1 MICGEIAMR
10 VFPIVA
16 LAGLLSALGIGVLA
30 MPQRN
35 YEGEEEGP
43 ELPVDSHE
51 QAEWAFARF
60 HFPNGDNGYGGFRGF
75 QLWAADYPKADR
87 QFVRG
92 LRRLTRLNARAM
104 EQIVDADGD
113 KLFDWPWIY
122 MEHGNGWNMNQAEAA
137 RLRTYLLRGGFLF
150 SDDTHGDYEWDGLM
164 QGLRLIFPDRTVEEL
179 KDNDE
184 IFHVAYDLDER
195 FKIHG
200 TRFLW
205 GRRPYSPDMV
215 TPKWLGIRDDNG
227 RIMVAICHNSDVGDA
242 WEWADSPNYPEKET
256 SLAYRIGINYILYD
270 LTH

>member
-1 MICGEIAMR
+1 MIYLYMDRLQLRVRRRKHARSPSAKFLRRPSRPRGRPSLRHSLGIATEDSCA
-10 VFPIVA
+10 IVA
-16 LAGLLSALGIGVLA
+16 AFQYDLRRNCHEGLAHRRPAGLLSALGIGVLA
-30 MPQRN
+30 MAQRN

-43 ELPVDSHE
+43 DLPVDPHE

-104 EQIVDADGD
+104 EQIVDAEGD

-122 MEHGNGWNMNQAEAA
+122 MEHGNGWNLNQAEAA

-164 QGLRLIFPDRTVEEL
+164 QGLRADFPRS
-179 KDNDE
+179 
-184 IFHVAYDLDER
+184 
-195 FKIHG
+195 
-200 TRFLW
+200 
-205 GRRPYSPDMV
+205 RRG
-215 TPKWLGIRDDNG
+215 GI
-227 RIMVAICHNSDVGDA
+227 
-242 WEWADSPNYPEKET
+242 KK
-256 SLAYRIGINYILYD
+256 
-270 LTH
+270 